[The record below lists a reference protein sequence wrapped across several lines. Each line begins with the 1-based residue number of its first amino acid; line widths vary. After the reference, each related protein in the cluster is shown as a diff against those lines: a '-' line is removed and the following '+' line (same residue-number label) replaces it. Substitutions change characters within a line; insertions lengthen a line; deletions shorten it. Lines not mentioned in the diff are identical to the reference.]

1 MSSPAVPGNTL
12 LVDTGFVVAL
22 FRRRDRLRAAAR
34 NFLAGSKAP
43 LATVAPVIVE
53 ACFFLAAEEKQ
64 NLLEWVRR
72 GAVAVLDLPVDA
84 YPKVSWLIGKYAD
97 RDPDFTDM
105 ALLWIAQTHA
115 CHRVLTVDVADF
127 AVYRGKSGK
136 ALELPQ
142 WMD

>member
-1 MSSPAVPGNTL
+1 MIPPAVPGNAL
-12 LVDTGFVVAL
+12 LVDTGFMVAL

-34 NFLAGSKAP
+34 NFLSSSKAP
-43 LATVAPVIVE
+43 LVTIAPVIVE
-53 ACFFLAAEEKQ
+53 TCFFLDAEEKQ

-72 GAVAVLDLPVDA
+72 GAVDVREMPVDA

-105 ALLWIAQTHA
+105 ALLWLAQTGA

-127 AVYRGKSGK
+127 SVYRGKAGK
-136 ALELPQ
+136 TLDLPQ